1 MHLNAT
7 ITDTEHIPGKL
18 NVIFDGLSRNVS
30 PQQLGLDP
38 TLMYP
43 AASDTAVIQFI
54 ALCDPEQPLS
64 DITSHTQLLQQ
75 CQTLLL
81 S

>member
-18 NVIFDGLSRNVS
+18 NVIFDGLSRNVT
-30 PQQLGLDP
+30 PKQLGLDP
-38 TLMYP
+38 TLMFHVNND
-43 AASDTAVIQFI
+43 ATMIQFI

-64 DITSHTQLLQQ
+64 DITSHTQLLQTY
-75 CQTLLL
+75 QTLLL